1 MFLLEFVGMS
11 VPCSTAVLI
20 ILHSSTD
27 SQTFS
32 LVVRESMVSPSA
44 KWFAPLF
51 MFAGLSTGLLLSSS
65 SSELSSV
72 MASIWHRLSSFSL

>member
-1 MFLLEFVGMS
+1 MFLLEFVDIGVS
-11 VPCSTAVLI
+11 CSTAVLI

-27 SQTFS
+27 SRTFS
-32 LVVRESMVSPSA
+32 LVMRESAVSPSA

-51 MFAGLSTGLLLSSS
+51 MFARLLFSSS

-72 MASIWHRLSSFSL
+72 MASI

>member
-1 MFLLEFVGMS
+1 MS

-20 ILHSSTD
+20 ILHSSID

-65 SSELSSV
+65 SSKLSSV
-72 MASIWHRLSSFSL
+72 MASIWQSIVELFVVI

>member
-11 VPCSTAVLI
+11 VPCSIAVLI

-32 LVVRESMVSPSA
+32 LVVRESVVSPSA

-72 MASIWHRLSSFSL
+72 MANIWHRLSSLSL

>member
-1 MFLLEFVGMS
+1 MFLLEFVGIG

-27 SQTFS
+27 GRTFS
-32 LVVRESMVSPSA
+32 LVVRESAVSPSA

-51 MFAGLSTGLLLSSS
+51 MFSGLSTGLLFSSS

-72 MASIWHRLSSFSL
+72 MVSIWHQLLSLPL

>member
-1 MFLLEFVGMS
+1 MFLLEFVGIG

-27 SQTFS
+27 SRTFS
-32 LVVRESMVSPSA
+32 LVARESAVSPSA

-51 MFAGLSTGLLLSSS
+51 MFAGLITGL
-65 SSELSSV
+65 
-72 MASIWHRLSSFSL
+72 